1 MELYTMPS
9 CNFSA
14 LAENEKKREIKN
26 ITGTHSLTIN
36 MKKVGKISL
45 EIGKDHRDYLLGSK
59 FSD

>member
-1 MELYTMPS
+1 MPS

-45 EIGKDHRDYLLGSK
+45 KIGKDHRDYLLGSK